1 VALPNNH
8 STIGDGLKIAPYSAE
23 GRASD
28 FRIEDDSGE
37 VYLEVCCAR
46 MNEAEQ
52 ERVDWMDG
60 VEPEMDA
67 KARDA
72 AIEALGPEPGAS
84 ARAVATTERE
94 GDGRRVQRH
103 QVSASAMRRPDGGH
117 VVLSMVVKS
126 VRPYGEPRP
135 EGDAHTLASR
145 LAGKKPPG
153 QVPAATAGILWMD
166 LSDPDWAMTVNDTLP
181 VEVFRKGLN
190 LGTTHGIWHSFYGR
204 RGQTP
209 LMDRHAIAF
218 DFGGKMITRQ
228 VFDGR
233 FRGPAQRCWS
243 AAVLR
248 CVDGLVI
255 FEHPTPAVLLPM
267 KVLRELTDLD
277 GYAPYASVH
286 RFDDDP
292 EAVSRRL
299 DEIEKMLAFYAA

>member
-1 VALPNNH
+1 
-8 STIGDGLKIAPYSAE
+8 
-23 GRASD
+23 
-28 FRIEDDSGE
+28 
-37 VYLEVCCAR
+37 
-46 MNEAEQ
+46 MNQAEQ
-52 ERVDWMDG
+52 ERVDWIDR

-67 KARDA
+67 TARTA
-72 AIEALGPEPGAS
+72 AVEALGAEPGAS
-84 ARAVATTERE
+84 ARAVARVERK
-94 GDGRRVQRH
+94 GDHRPIQRH
-103 QVSASAMRRPDGGH
+103 EVSASAMRRPDGGH

-153 QVPAATAGILWMD
+153 QVPAGAPGILWMD
-166 LSDPDWAMTVNDTLP
+166 LSDPDWAMSVKDTLP
-181 VEVFRKGLN
+181 IEVFRKGLN

-209 LMDRHAIAF
+209 LMERTRSRSTSAGESSRRRSSMAVFVAMRNAVGPRAI
-218 DFGGKMITRQ
+218 
-228 VFDGR
+228 
-233 FRGPAQRCWS
+233 
-243 AAVLR
+243 LR

-255 FEHPTPAVLLPM
+255 FEHPQGPSTLLPM
-267 KVLRELTDLD
+267 KVLRELIDLD